1 MTEDFL
7 QINVRHQTTVAE
19 SAENTKQSFM
29 IKTKIKKKNLLHLSM
44 LYSNIRKSKKK
55 NLERSQRG
63 KTPYLQGRGKTPY
76 LQGRK
81 DKNYI
86 HFLRNHT
93 NKKRVK

>member
-7 QINVRHQTTVAE
+7 QINARHQTTVAE
-19 SAENTKQSFM
+19 SAENTKQDFYD
-29 IKTKIKKKNLLHLSM
+29 KNKNLKNLLHLSM

-55 NLERSQRG
+55 NLERKARG
-63 KTPYLQGRGKTPY
+63 ETPY

-86 HFLRNHT
+86 HFQKPCKQEESEGNI
-93 NKKRVK
+93 